1 MHLGGKYLLRFVFLA
16 VTAALG
22 LTATVVDANAKSRT
36 CRNLEMQLAA
46 ASPRSSAK
54 AGGYDRAI
62 AKQQHQLGIVRS
74 RLRQSRCG
82 LGIFKNRSSQC
93 TDLRKSEARMAKN
106 LASLRSQRGRKGG
119 ASGKERARLR
129 TALKD
134 NNCYAKKSLQ
144 QAERKKPKQA
154 ASSGSAKKPNR
165 PGTVY
170 QTMCVRACDGYYFPI
185 SFSVAKDKFSRDQKT
200 CEARCPGSEVALYA
214 HDVLNEEAEDM
225 VSVAD
230 GTPYRA
236 LPKAFSYRR
245 TGVSRDTCSCRK
257 DRRFTIIAGE
267 RTVDARTPVHT
278 APAPARETR
287 LVAKEMSGETS
298 ASFYIATSP
307 RRDPAQ
313 DNAAAVH
320 VKGDAPVN
328 QVLEDDA
335 AQRRVRIVGPAFLPD
350 PEEAIDL
357 RAPAPA
363 PAP

>member
-1 MHLGGKYLLRFVFLA
+1 MHLGGKYLLRIVFLA
-16 VTAALG
+16 LTAALG
-22 LTATVVDANAKSRT
+22 AAATVADANAKSRT
-36 CRNLEMQLAA
+36 CTNLEMQLAA
-46 ASPRSSAK
+46 ASPQSSAK
-54 AGGYDRAI
+54 ARGYDRAI

-74 RLRQSRCG
+74 RLRKARCG
-82 LGIFKNRSSQC
+82 LGIFKNRGSQC
-93 TDLRKSEARMAKN
+93 TDLRRSEARMAKN
-106 LASLRSQRGRKGG
+106 LANLRSQQGRNGG
-119 ASGKERARLR
+119 VSGKERARLR
-129 TALKD
+129 SALKD
-134 NNCYAKKSLQ
+134 NNCYAKKSPQ
-144 QAERKKPKQA
+144 QTQRKEQKRA
-154 ASSGSAKKPNR
+154 ASSGGTKKPNR
-165 PGTVY
+165 PGIVY

-200 CEARCPGSEVALYA
+200 CEARCPGSEVELYA

-225 VSVAD
+225 ISVAD

-267 RTVDARTPVHT
+267 RAVDARTPVPT
-278 APAPARETR
+278 GPAPAPETR

-298 ASFYIATSP
+298 ASFYIATPP
-307 RRDPAQ
+307 RRDPTQ

-320 VKGDAPVN
+320 VEEDAPVE
-328 QVLEDDA
+328 QVLEDEA

>member
-1 MHLGGKYLLRFVFLA
+1 MHLGGKYLLRIVFVF

-22 LTATVVDANAKSRT
+22 AAATVADANAKSRT

-46 ASPRSSAK
+46 ASPNSSAK
-54 AGGYDRAI
+54 ARGYDRAI

-74 RLRQSRCG
+74 RLRQARCG
-82 LGIFKNRSSQC
+82 VGIFKNRSSQC
-93 TDLRKSEARMAKN
+93 TDLRESETRMAKN
-106 LASLRSQRGRKGG
+106 LAKLQSERGRKGG

-129 TALKD
+129 SALKD
-134 NNCYAKKSLQ
+134 NNCHAKKSPQ
-144 QAERKKPKQA
+144 QAQRKKQKQA
-154 ASSGSAKKPNR
+154 ASSGGSKKPNR

-200 CEARCPGSEVALYA
+200 CEARCPGAEVALYA

-225 VSVAD
+225 ISVAD

-236 LPKAFSYRR
+236 LPKAFSYRQ
-245 TGVSRDTCSCRK
+245 TGVSRAACSCRK
-257 DRRFTIIAGE
+257 DKRFTIIAGGKA
-267 RTVDARTPVHT
+267 VDARTP
-278 APAPARETR
+278 APIGPPPAPETR
-287 LVAKEMSGETS
+287 LMAKEMSSETS
-298 ASFYIATSP
+298 ASFYIATPPQQEPMS
-307 RRDPAQ
+307 
-313 DNAAAVH
+313 DNAAAAH
-320 VKGDAPVN
+320 MEKNASVN
-328 QVLEDDA
+328 PLLEDDA

-363 PAP
+363 PDP